1 MVKNAQLDR
10 SGKSRQSARRAGAQQ
25 MKTAPS
31 KPAKPK
37 GTPRASRFP
46 IVGIGA
52 SAGGLAAISEL
63 IKALPANPGMAFI
76 VVIHLH
82 PKGGSVLDTLLSP
95 MTRMPVRQAHD
106 NDVIKANHVYVIPAA
121 KYLTVQ
127 DGRLHTAIH
136 RIHQHKT
143 VGAIDRL
150 FVSLAKDAGKRARG
164 VVLSGTG
171 DDGSAGLRHIHEN
184 GGLTFVQDPGSAQFR
199 QMPDSAIAT
208 GVTNFVL
215 PPDKIALQ
223 LVQKGPA
230 PNPASVPAEETDAGS
245 DVLSS
250 IIAVVAQRSGVDYS
264 QYKSP
269 TLQRR
274 IARRMAQ
281 KGFAS
286 AAAYLH
292 YLHAHPDEARE
303 LSSALLINVSGFFR
317 DTEAFRALERRVI
330 MPLAL
335 HADSGKP
342 IRVWVPGCARGEE
355 VYSIG
360 MLLLEHLDR
369 RGKMPRIQMFGTD
382 VSASDID
389 AARIG
394 CFSEQAL
401 ANVSSRRLK
410 RFFDKIHGDRYQVCR
425 ELRQLCVFAC
435 QEVGS
440 DPPFSNVDLIS
451 CRNLLIYFKRPL
463 QERVI
468 ETFHYAL
475 KSGGA
480 LFLGRSESLGDH
492 SEQFTALDRKNRIYT
507 RKGASNRRP
516 SRPAP
521 SPTRNMPPQHAEPTV
536 AEALEAPREIERLLL
551 ERYSPPG
558 VYVDENLLIRSFV
571 GDIGNFLQPVSGQAN
586 LQLTRMLPTEVVLD
600 IRTAIRAA
608 RKSRQPVKRDTRW
621 IAADGSPRD
630 VTLVLM
636 RAVSGKDRAP
646 GYLVLFEKS
655 ASPAA
660 ADTGPVKAPRRHE
673 RSEIA
678 RLNRQLSAMREQ
690 LQTMIDEQERSE
702 QELRV
707 ANEELQS
714 SNEELQTAKEELQSA
729 NEELTTLNEELQ
741 DRNQQLDRAA
751 SELSTLIAGV
761 NIPIV
766 HLDRDRRIH
775 RFSPAAQAVF
785 NLIDSDVGRSFNQI
799 KPSVELPDLDAS
811 IDAALQRGTIAE
823 REVQDTQR
831 RWYSLRV
838 LPFRI
843 HSGHIEGVLIAL
855 VDIDAAKRNA
865 AAIVETMSEPLLVLD
880 RSFRVLAANPA
891 FYRSFQMNPAE
902 TEGIVIFELSNHLWN
917 IPGLHRLLKDMLP
930 RHRRFEDIRIE
941 FHFPEIGHKVFRLN
955 GRRIADDNT
964 GTENILVAFRDVT
977 DAEEVAVRIRD
988 AREEEEQ
995 RIAHDLHDLS
1005 SGNLASLGIELAR
1018 LSEQAA
1024 AAPERVGPELR
1035 TLQKKVHELGASM
1048 HDLARRIHPSIIREL
1063 GLVKALQG
1071 ECQSL
1076 EDRCAIAAKLHVR
1089 GYTDD
1094 LPSAVAL
1101 CIFRVVQEAL
1111 RNVARH
1117 SGAGQVEVRLNAT
1130 PQAVALT
1137 VRDDGG
1143 GFDAHTAR
1151 HEGGMGLVGMA
1162 DRVSSVGG
1170 SIEVD
1175 SAPGKGTAVR
1185 VSIPLSQPLRK
1196 RNPAKKKN

>member
-1 MVKNAQLDR
+1 MQSDR
-10 SGKSRQSARRAGAQQ
+10 SR
-25 MKTAPS
+25 
-31 KPAKPK
+31 KPR
-37 GTPRASRFP
+37 GPRLP

-52 SAGGLAAISEL
+52 SAGGVAAISEL
-63 IKALPANPGMAFI
+63 IKALPANSGMAFI
-76 VVIHLH
+76 VVMHLH

-95 MTRMPVRQAHD
+95 MTRMPVRQARD
-106 NDVIKANHVYVIPAA
+106 GDAIEANHIYVIPAA
-121 KYLTVQ
+121 KYLTVRN
-127 DGRLHTAIH
+127 GRLHTVIH
-136 RIHQHKT
+136 RIRRHKAI
-143 VGAIDRL
+143 GAIDRL

-171 DDGSAGLRHIHEN
+171 NDGSEGLRQIHEN

-199 QMPDSAIAT
+199 EMPDSAIAT
-208 GVTNFVL
+208 GVANFVSS
-215 PPDKIALQ
+215 PTMIALR
-223 LVQKGPA
+223 LAQKNPA
-230 PNPASVPAEETDAGS
+230 PALAPAQAEEADAKNNA
-245 DVLSS
+245 LSA
-250 IIAVVAQRSGVDYS
+250 IIETVAQRSGIDYG

-274 IARRMAQ
+274 IAQRMAQ
-281 KGFAS
+281 KGFTS
-286 AAAYLH
+286 SAAYLH

-303 LSSALLINVSGFFR
+303 LSRALLINVSGFFR

-335 HADSGKP
+335 NADPGKP
-342 IRVWVPGCARGEE
+342 IRIWVPGCARGEE

-360 MLLLEHLDR
+360 ILLLEHLDR
-369 RGKMPRIQMFGTD
+369 RGKMPRVQIFGTD

-394 CFSEQAL
+394 CFPEQAL
-401 ANVSSRRLK
+401 ANVPPQRLK
-410 RFFDKIHGDRYQVCR
+410 RFFDKIHGGRYQVCR
-425 ELRQLCVFAC
+425 EVRQRCIFAC
-435 QEVGS
+435 QDVGS

-463 QERVI
+463 QERVV
-468 ETFHYAL
+468 EAFHYAL
-475 KSGGA
+475 KPGGA

-492 SEQFTALDRKNRIYT
+492 SELFAALDRKNRIYT
-507 RKGASNRRP
+507 RKGASNTRPTRPASSP
-516 SRPAP
+516 SR
-521 SPTRNMPPQHAEPTV
+521 NIPPQHTV
-536 AEALEAPREIERLLL
+536 PPASETHQAPREIERLLL

-558 VYVDENLLIRSFV
+558 AYVDEDLVIRSFV
-571 GDIGNFLQPVSGQAN
+571 GDIGTYLQPSSGQAN
-586 LQLTRMLPTEVVLD
+586 LQLNRMLPAEVVLD

-608 RKSRQPVKRDTRW
+608 RKSRQPVKRDTGW
-621 IAADGSPRD
+621 IAADGNPRNA
-630 VTLVLM
+630 TLVLM
-636 RAVSGKDRAP
+636 RATGGKDRTP

-655 ASPAA
+655 TKPAA
-660 ADTGPVKAPRRHE
+660 ADTSPVKAPPRHE

-707 ANEELQS
+707 ANEEALSSNEELQS
-714 SNEELQTAKEELQSA
+714 SNQELQTAKEELQSA

-741 DRNQQLDRAA
+741 DRNHQLDRVA

-766 HLDRDRRIH
+766 HLDRNRHIH
-775 RFSPAAQAVF
+775 RFSPAAQSVF
-785 NLIDSDVGRSFNQI
+785 NLIDSDIGRSFNQI
-799 KPSVELPDLDAS
+799 KPSLELPDLDAL
-811 IDAALQRGTIAE
+811 IDAALHRGAITE

-843 HSGHIEGVLIAL
+843 QGGHIDGVLITL

-880 RSFRVLAANPA
+880 RGFRVLAANPA
-891 FYRSFQMNPAE
+891 FYRTFQMNPAG
-902 TEGIVIFELSNHLWN
+902 TEGTVIFELSNRLWDL
-917 IPGLHRLLKDMLP
+917 PGLHRLLRDMLP
-930 RHRRFEDIRIE
+930 RHRRFEDFRVE
-941 FHFPEIGHKVFRLN
+941 FDLPDIGHKVFRLN
-955 GRRIADDNT
+955 GRRIADDST
-964 GTENILVAFRDVT
+964 GAENILVAFRDVT

-1024 AAPERVGPELR
+1024 AAPERIEPELR
-1035 TLQKKVHELGASM
+1035 ALQKKVQELGASM
-1048 HDLARRIHPSIIREL
+1048 HDLARRIHPSIIGEL
-1063 GLVKALQG
+1063 GLARALRG

-1076 EDRCAIAAKLHVR
+1076 EDRCAIAAKLHIH
-1089 GYTDD
+1089 GHADN
-1094 LPSAVAL
+1094 LPSAAAL
-1101 CIFRVVQEAL
+1101 CIFRVVQESL

-1117 SGAGQVEVRLNAT
+1117 SGAAQVEIRLKVT
-1130 PQAVALT
+1130 SQAVALT
-1137 VRDDGG
+1137 VRDDGH
-1143 GFDAHTAR
+1143 GFDKRTAR
-1151 HEGGMGLVGMA
+1151 DEGGMGLVGMA

-1170 SIEVD
+1170 IIEVD
-1175 SAPGKGTAVR
+1175 SAPSKGTAIR
-1185 VSIPLSQPLRK
+1185 VSIPLRRPPLR
-1196 RNPAKKKN
+1196 RRRAVKNKD

>member
-1 MVKNAQLDR
+1 MDAETNAL
-10 SGKSRQSARRAGAQQ
+10 
-25 MKTAPS
+25 
-31 KPAKPK
+31 
-37 GTPRASRFP
+37 
-46 IVGIGA
+46 
-52 SAGGLAAISEL
+52 
-63 IKALPANPGMAFI
+63 
-76 VVIHLH
+76 
-82 PKGGSVLDTLLSP
+82 
-95 MTRMPVRQAHD
+95 
-106 NDVIKANHVYVIPAA
+106 
-121 KYLTVQ
+121 
-127 DGRLHTAIH
+127 
-136 RIHQHKT
+136 
-143 VGAIDRL
+143 
-150 FVSLAKDAGKRARG
+150 
-164 VVLSGTG
+164 
-171 DDGSAGLRHIHEN
+171 
-184 GGLTFVQDPGSAQFR
+184 
-199 QMPDSAIAT
+199 SAI
-208 GVTNFVL
+208 
-215 PPDKIALQ
+215 I
-223 LVQKGPA
+223 
-230 PNPASVPAEETDAGS
+230 ET
-245 DVLSS
+245 
-250 IIAVVAQRSGVDYS
+250 VAQRSGIDYG

-281 KGFAS
+281 KGITNPET
-286 AAAYLH
+286 YLH

-317 DTEAFRALERRVI
+317 DAEAFRALERRVI

-335 HADSGKP
+335 NADPGKP

-360 MLLLEHLDR
+360 ILLLEHLDR
-369 RGKMPRIQMFGTD
+369 RGKMPRVQMFGTD
-382 VSASDID
+382 VNASDID
-389 AARIG
+389 AARMG

-401 ANVSSRRLK
+401 ANVSPQRLK
-410 RFFDKIHGDRYQVCR
+410 RFFDKIHGNRYQVCR

-463 QERVI
+463 QERVL

-475 KSGGA
+475 KPGGS

-492 SEQFTALDRKNRIYT
+492 SERFTALDRKNRIYT
-507 RKGASNRRP
+507 RKGASNTRP
-516 SRPAP
+516 TQPAP
-521 SPTRNMPPQHAEPTV
+521 TRTRNIPSQNAAPQV
-536 AEALEAPREIERLLL
+536 AEAHETPREIERLLL

-558 VYVDENLLIRSFV
+558 VYVDEDLLIRSFV
-571 GDIGNFLQPVSGQAN
+571 GDIGTYLQPVSGQAN
-586 LQLTRMLPTEVVLD
+586 LQLNRMLPAEVVLD
-600 IRTAIRAA
+600 IRTAVRAA

-621 IAADGSPRD
+621 TAADGSPRD
-630 VTLVLM
+630 VTLILM
-636 RAVSGKDRAP
+636 RAASGKDRSP

-655 ASPAA
+655 ADTATA
-660 ADTGPVKAPRRHE
+660 GTGPVKAPRRHE

-678 RLNRQLSAMREQ
+678 RLNRQMSAMREQ

-707 ANEELQS
+707 ANEEALSSNEELQS

-741 DRNQQLDRAA
+741 DRNRQLDRGA

-775 RFSPAAQAVF
+775 RFSPAAQPVF

-799 KPSVELPDLDAS
+799 KPSVELPDLDTS
-811 IDAALQRGTIAE
+811 IDAALERGTITE

-843 HSGHIEGVLIAL
+843 HGGRIEGVLIAL

-865 AAIVETMSEPLLVLD
+865 TAVVETMSEPLLVLD
-880 RSFRVLAANPA
+880 RGFRVLAANPA
-891 FYRSFQMNPAE
+891 FYRIFQMNPAE
-902 TEGIVIFELSNHLWN
+902 TEGNVIFELSNRLWN
-917 IPGLHRLLKDMLP
+917 IPGLHRLLRDMLP
-930 RHRRFEDIRIE
+930 RHRRFEDFRIE
-941 FHFPEIGHKVFRLN
+941 FDFPDIGHKVFRLN

-1024 AAPERVGPELR
+1024 AAPERVAPELR

-1063 GLVKALQG
+1063 GLVKALRG

-1076 EDRCAIAAKLHVR
+1076 EDRCAIAAKLRIR
-1089 GYTDD
+1089 GHAED
-1094 LPSAVAL
+1094 LPSAIAL

-1117 SGAGQVEVRLNAT
+1117 SGAGQVEVRLHVT

-1137 VRDDGG
+1137 VQDDGS
-1143 GFDAHTAR
+1143 GFDARTAR

-1170 SIEVD
+1170 GIEVD
-1175 SAPGKGTAVR
+1175 STPGKGTAVR
-1185 VSIPLSQPLRK
+1185 VSIPLVPPLHQRGA
-1196 RNPAKKKN
+1196 AKKKN